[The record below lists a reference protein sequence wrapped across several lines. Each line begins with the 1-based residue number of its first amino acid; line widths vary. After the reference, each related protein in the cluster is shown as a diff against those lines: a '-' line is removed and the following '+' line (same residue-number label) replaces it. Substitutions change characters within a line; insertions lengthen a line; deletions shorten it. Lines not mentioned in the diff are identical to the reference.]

1 MVNATLYFLN
11 KDGRSMSRIDWH
23 DAEKN
28 TVIFDGKDYIHL
40 RNGIQV
46 KRCSDDTG
54 PKFKELFG
62 LESLIG
68 SFNVLDEEISE
79 EGNIITVRHVKT
91 QLLSLESFQRSDKK
105 LRSAKL

>member
-1 MVNATLYFLN
+1 
-11 KDGRSMSRIDWH
+11 MSRIDWH

-79 EGNIITVRHVKT
+79 EGNIITV
-91 QLLSLESFQRSDKK
+91 QLLSLESFHVLTKSSGVQK
-105 LRSAKL
+105 L